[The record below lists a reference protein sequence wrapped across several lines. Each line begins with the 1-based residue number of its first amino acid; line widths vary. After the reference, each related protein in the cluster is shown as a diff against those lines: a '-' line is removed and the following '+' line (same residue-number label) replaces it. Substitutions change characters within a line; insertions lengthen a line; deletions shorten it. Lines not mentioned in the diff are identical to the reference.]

1 MIQMMHAALGGLLLL
16 AIAFAFSTN
25 RRGINLRV
33 VLSALALQ
41 IGIGIFVFFLPL
53 GQSVLAGMASG
64 VGWLLGYGNAGIEFM
79 FGPLIGDAVGFS
91 FALNV
96 LPVVIFFAA
105 LMAVLYHIG
114 VMQWVVLGVGWFL
127 NKVLGTGRVESLNAS
142 ANIFVGQTEAPLVVK
157 PYLEGITKPQ
167 LFAIM
172 TSGLASVAGTV
183 LAGYAQMGIPLS
195 YLLAASFMAAPGG
208 LLMAK
213 ILMPDDK
220 ASDKAQDILKP
231 KVGPDRHAN
240 VLMAAAVGAKDGLNL
255 ALNIGAML
263 IAFVSL
269 IALLNGFL
277 GLIGQQIANT
287 GLMASM
293 GLDIPI
299 EELSVQM
306 ILGWVFAPLMWAL
319 SVPWSEAQL
328 AGSIVGEKIIIN
340 EFVAYLSYIQIAEE
354 FSPRTQAIL
363 IVALCG
369 FANLSS
375 IGILLGGLGSLIP
388 DRLGDIAT
396 FGLRAVL
403 AGTLSNLMSAVIAGM
418 LFLPAS

>member
-1 MIQMMHAALGGLLLL
+1 MTEMVHAAFGGLLLL
-16 AIAFAFSTN
+16 AIAFMFSTN
-25 RRGINLRV
+25 RRAINLRI
-33 VLSALALQ
+33 VLCALALQ
-41 IGIGIFVFFLPL
+41 VGIGVFVFFLPV
-53 GQSVLAGMASG
+53 GQTVLQAMANG

-105 LMAVLYHIG
+105 LMAVLYHVGI
-114 VMQWVVLGVGWFL
+114 MQWVVLGVGWFL

-213 ILMPDDK
+213 ILMPDDPK
-220 ASDKAQDILKP
+220 DDTAQDILKP

-277 GLIGQQIANT
+277 ALLGPVVGVEDL
-287 GLMASM
+287 S
-293 GLDIPI
+293 I
-299 EELSVQM
+299 EM
-306 ILGWVFAPLMWAL
+306 ILGYLFAPLMWAM
-319 SVPWSEAQL
+319 SVPWSEATD
-328 AGSIVGEKIIIN
+328 AGAILGQKIIIN
-340 EFVAYLSYIQIAEE
+340 EFVAYLSYIQVAED

-388 DRLGDIAT
+388 DRLGDIAK